1 MQCHIES
8 LRSLSQLKESFKNM
22 GVVRAQNHGEEVI
35 RGYCFIFKKTRG
47 EEFKSEGALV
57 EISRAQ
63 KIN

>member
-1 MQCHIES
+1 
-8 LRSLSQLKESFKNM
+8 M